1 MKLKINNAPNLPVC
15 PMSCD
20 VELHPKLNKYDLT
33 KFLNVHSTN
42 LLLGVPG
49 SGKTNLMYSFLKS
62 RKILN
67 KVYDK
72 IYLFQPSES
81 RASMKDKLFDQ
92 LPSDQKF
99 EILDLESLESVKDR
113 LNDEEN
119 SCIIFDD
126 QTAYLKDNSIKKLLK
141 EIIMNRRHLYVS
153 VFFLAQ
159 TYFSVDKE
167 IRRLFS
173 NIFIFKVAKDTMKS
187 IFEELIEGRAKNAEE
202 IVNLVFN
209 KKYNYLF
216 INIESQRMFKQF
228 DEIVD

>member
-1 MKLKINNAPNLPVC
+1 MKLKKNNAPNLPVC
-15 PMSCD
+15 PMMCD
-20 VELHPKLNKYDLT
+20 AELHPKLNDYDLT
-33 KFLNVHSTN
+33 KFMNCHSTN

-49 SGKTNLMYSFLKS
+49 SGKTNLMYSFMKS
-62 RKILN
+62 KKLLN

-72 IYLFQPSES
+72 IYLFQPSAS
-81 RASMKDKLFDQ
+81 RMSMKDKLFDQ
-92 LPSDQKF
+92 LPEDQKF
-99 EILDLESLESVKDR
+99 ETLDLESLESVKDR
-113 LNDEEN
+113 LNEEEN

-126 QTAYLKDNSIKKLLK
+126 QGAYLKDNSIKKLLK

-173 NIFIFKVAKDTMKS
+173 NVFIFKVAKDTMAS
-187 IFEELIEGRAKNAEE
+187 IFEELITGKKNKSDE
-202 IVNLVFN
+202 IVSMVYD

-216 INIESQRMFKQF
+216 LNVDSGRLFKQF

>member
-1 MKLKINNAPNLPVC
+1 MKLKINNAPILPVC
-15 PMSCD
+15 PMNCD
-20 VELHPKLNKYDLT
+20 AELHPKLNKYDLT
-33 KFLNVHSTN
+33 KFMNCHSTN

-62 RKILN
+62 RKVLN

-92 LPSDQKF
+92 LATDQKF
-99 EILDLESLESVKDR
+99 ETLSLENLESVKER
-113 LNDEEN
+113 LNEDEN

-126 QTAYLKDNSIKKLLK
+126 MGAFLKDNEIKKLLK
-141 EIIMNRRHLYVS
+141 QIIQNRRHLYVS

-173 NIFIFKVAKDTMKS
+173 NIFVFKISKDTMAS
-187 IFEELIEGRAKNAEE
+187 IFE
-202 IVNLVFN
+202 
-209 KKYNYLF
+209 
-216 INIESQRMFKQF
+216 
-228 DEIVD
+228 

>member
-1 MKLKINNAPNLPVC
+1 MKLKKNNAPNLPVC
-15 PMSCD
+15 PMHCD
-20 VELHPKLNKYDLT
+20 AELHPKLNDYDLT
-33 KFLNVHSTN
+33 KFMNCHSTN

-62 RKILN
+62 KKLLN

-72 IYLFQPSES
+72 IYLFQPSAS
-81 RASMKDKLFDQ
+81 RMSMKDKLFDQ
-92 LPSDQKF
+92 LPEDQKF
-99 EILDLESLESVKDR
+99 ETLDFESLESVKDR
-113 LNDEEN
+113 LNEEEN

-126 QTAYLKDNSIKKLLK
+126 MGSYLKDHSIKKLLK

-173 NIFIFKVAKDTMKS
+173 NVFIFKVAKDTMAS
-187 IFEELIEGRAKNAEE
+187 IFEELITGKKNKSDE
-202 IVNLVFN
+202 IVSMVYD

-216 INIESQRMFKQF
+216 LNVDSGRMFKQF
-228 DEIVD
+228 DEIID

>member
-1 MKLKINNAPNLPVC
+1 MKLKKNDAPNLPVC
-15 PMSCD
+15 PMMCD
-20 VELHPKLNKYDLT
+20 AELHPKLNDYDLT
-33 KFLNVHSTN
+33 KFMNCHSTN

-49 SGKTNLMYSFLKS
+49 SGKTNLMYSFMKS
-62 RKILN
+62 KKLLN

-72 IYLFQPSES
+72 IYLFQPSAS

-92 LPSDQKF
+92 LPEDQKF
-99 EILDLESLESVKDR
+99 ETLDLESLESVKDR
-113 LNDEEN
+113 LNEDEN

-126 QTAYLKDNSIKKLLK
+126 MGSYLKDNSIKKLLK

-173 NIFIFKVAKDTMKS
+173 NVFIFKISKDTMAS
-187 IFEELIEGRAKNAEE
+187 IFEELITGKKNKSDE
-202 IVNLVFN
+202 IVSMVYD

-216 INIESQRMFKQF
+216 LNVDSGRIFKQF
-228 DEIVD
+228 DEIID